1 MTRRL
6 QGPDGPLRVGRTTGG
21 VLEVRAETEAG
32 RAFGLGWGHARDRA
46 IQISVLRIAGEGRA
60 AELLQGTD
68 GLVAQDRFVRSRGF
82 ARAAERQ
89 ARTLSPRCRR
99 IAEAYADGV
108 NRWFETHP
116 RPIELAALAVD
127 PAPWTPRDS
136 LLIALLQSYLGLAQ
150 SQEVVERFLVQVG
163 RADRPEDLAAVRAV
177 FAPHLDR
184 WDPSL
189 CADVEMPPLDLPVDP
204 ACAMAF
210 RAPVGSNAW
219 AVPPGRSASGAALVV
234 GEPHLDTTWLPPSFV
249 EAVLLGPDTVQAGIS
264 VPGVPGVISGRWT
277 HVAAAVTYGF
287 IDQIDHFVEDVEE
300 GRVRRGDDWVA
311 LERIEECIERR
322 GGAPETQILWRSDL
336 GFLQGDASGPRKKLL
351 ALRWALDGEGLDD
364 VFSLP
369 FDLEQARTVDEA
381 RRILSRFPQ
390 SFQYALAD
398 RDGRTGLQQAGRAPR
413 RARGQSGLTP
423 EPAWDPARR
432 WEDPVPREA
441 LFGWS
446 QEPGATELLA
456 TANETTNPEGGPVVV
471 NLGLSTDRRDRIL
484 AVLGDEAV
492 DAEAIRAVQ
501 SDRTSRWA
509 RRALAIVRPHLP
521 AGPAGDALRA
531 WDGTYR
537 SGDRAPTWWE
547 RLEATWLLAV
557 WGPLFDRARAVCPMP
572 TEDPGLTPD
581 HPADAPVIWSQA
593 NSVTTNVPGFRDAL
607 LDPKHPVFAGRDWT
621 ELLTNA
627 ADAALSAPARP
638 WGEANRVRR
647 AWFLLAGN
655 ALSRAP
661 ITSAPQPLPGTLDTP
676 EQGRIHRIGGRV
688 ATVAPVWRMVADL
701 SEDALHTALRG
712 GPSDRLLDVRR
723 GTDLRRFG
731 RYQTKR
737 LGW

>member
-1 MTRRL
+1 MIRRL

-21 VLEVRAETEAG
+21 VLEVRADTEAG

-46 IQISVLRIAGEGRA
+46 LQLTVLRIAGEGRA

-89 ARTLSPRCRR
+89 ALTLTQGCRR

-108 NRWFETHP
+108 NRWFESHP
-116 RPIELAALAVD
+116 RPLELAALAVD

-163 RADRPEDLAAVRAV
+163 RSNHPEDLAAVRAV

-189 CADVEMPPLDLPVDP
+189 CADVELPPLELPVDP
-204 ACAMAF
+204 ACALAF
-210 RAPVGSNAW
+210 QAPMGSNAW
-219 AVPPGRSASGAALVV
+219 AVPPGRSASGSALVV
-234 GEPHLDTTWLPPSFV
+234 GEPHLDTTWLPPSFF
-249 EAVLLGPDTVQAGIS
+249 EAVLLGPDTVQAGIT
-264 VPGVPGVISGRWT
+264 VPGVPGVIAGRWT
-277 HVAAAVTYGF
+277 HIAAAVTYGF
-287 IDQIDHFVEDVEE
+287 MDQIDHFVEEVDG
-300 GRVRRGDDWVA
+300 GRVRRGADWVP
-311 LERIEECIERR
+311 LERIEERIERR
-322 GGAPETQILWRSDL
+322 GGAPETQVLWRSDL
-336 GFLQGDASGPRKKLL
+336 GFLQGDADGPPKKLL

-364 VFSLP
+364 VFALP
-369 FDLEQARTVDEA
+369 FALERARGVDEA
-381 RRILSRFPQ
+381 RRILARFPQ

-398 RDGRTGLQQAGRAPR
+398 RDGRTGLQQSGRAPR
-413 RARGQSGLTP
+413 RAPGQSGLTP
-423 EPAWDPARR
+423 EPAWDAARR
-432 WEDPVPREA
+432 WGDPVPTEA
-441 LFGWS
+441 LFGWT
-446 QEPGATELLA
+446 QEPTSTEVLA
-456 TANETTNPEGGPVVV
+456 TANETTNPVGAVVV
-471 NLGLSTDRRDRIL
+471 NLGLSPDRRDRIL
-484 AVLGDEAV
+484 AVLDDGPV
-492 DAEAIRAVQ
+492 DAGAIRAVQ
-501 SDRTSRWA
+501 TDRTSRWA
-509 RRALAIVRPHLP
+509 RRALAVVAPHLP
-521 AGPAGDALRA
+521 PGGAGDALRS

-537 SGDRAPTWWE
+537 GDDRAPTLWE

-572 TEDPGLTPD
+572 TEDPGLTPH

-593 NSVTTNVPGFRDAL
+593 NSVTTNVPGFRGAL
-607 LDPKHPVFAGRDWT
+607 LDPEHPVFAGRDWT
-621 ELLTNA
+621 RLLTGA
-627 ADAALSAPARP
+627 IGSAFSAPARP

-655 ALSRAP
+655 RLSRAP
-661 ITSAPQPLPGTLDTP
+661 VTSAPQPLPGTLDTP

-723 GTDLRRFG
+723 GTDLRMFRSY
-731 RYQTKR
+731 RTKR
-737 LGW
+737 LDW